1 MLKHFP
7 CLLLLSVSLSC
18 PAEPIVLQDSSFEH
32 IHFRR
37 IQPTV
42 IRFEQDTII
51 FDVNKSSSFLL
62 LAFNEIKDIRT
73 VSFEWKADGMLNKS
87 SASQE
92 RTRKG
97 DDAWLRVGLIISGEP
112 DLIPEP
118 LLPRWV
124 IKARDALKHPSD
136 RMLYLIPDAR
146 HPPGET
152 WRSPFSQNIDMVS
165 VESQDGPDG
174 WKQVQHEFAQPQPA
188 VGLWLMADGDNTGSI
203 FNSRLRK
210 LSIE

>member
-1 MLKHFP
+1 MLKHIP
-7 CLLLLSVSLSC
+7 CLLLLSVSLPC
-18 PAEPIVLQDSSFEH
+18 PAEQIVLQESRFEH

-42 IRFEQDTII
+42 IHFEQDTVN
-51 FDVNKSSSFLL
+51 FDVKKSSSFLL
-62 LAFNEIKDIRT
+62 LAFDEIKDIRT
-73 VSFEWKADGMLNKS
+73 VSFEWQAEGMLNKS
-87 SASQE
+87 TASQE
-92 RTRKG
+92 KTRKG
-97 DDAWLRVGLIISGEP
+97 DDAWLRVGLVISGEP
-112 DLIPEP
+112 DLVPEP

-124 IKARDALKHPSD
+124 IKARDVLKHPSD
-136 RMLYLIPDAR
+136 RMVYLIPDAR

-152 WRSPFSQNIDMVS
+152 WRSPFSPDIDMVS
-165 VESQDGPDG
+165 VESRDGPDG
-174 WKQVQHEFAQPQPA
+174 WKQVKHEFAQPKPA